1 MFQVDDTSVGIAT
14 APGPSRLAVL
24 RLSGRDAVTIGDAVF
39 RGRGP
44 LAVAATHTLHHGW
57 AVWPASS
64 RRLDEV
70 VAAVFRAPRS
80 YTREDVIELS
90 CHGGDQS
97 ARGVLSALLGAGGR
111 LAGPGEFTLRAFL
124 NGRLDLTQ
132 AGAVADL
139 IQAAT
144 ERAHDLALSQLAGV
158 LRQRLDRIADRLAD
172 ATAEVEARV

>member
-1 MFQVDDTSVGIAT
+1 GATPSRSATPCFAAVARWPWRPRTRCTTAGQCGPHPRGVSTRWWRRCSAHRAPTPARAGSGSPATGGIT
-14 APGPSRLAVL
+14 RPGP
-24 RLSGRDAVTIGDAVF
+24 
-39 RGRGP
+39 
-44 LAVAATHTLHHGW
+44 
-57 AVWPASS
+57 
-64 RRLDEV
+64 
-70 VAAVFRAPRS
+70 
-80 YTREDVIELS
+80 
-90 CHGGDQS
+90 C
-97 ARGVLSALLGAGGR
+97 RGVGPRRGALSALREAGAR

-132 AGAVADL
+132 AEAVADL